1 MKVIAIIDGNGRTF
15 AIVSDREKATKI
27 CEDSNFKFTTSEWIV
42 DDLSLIELTDKAQS
56 SN

>member
-1 MKVIAIIDGNGRTF
+1 MKVTAIIDGNGRVF

-42 DDLSLIELTDKAQS
+42 DDLSLLDLAQTTD
-56 SN
+56 